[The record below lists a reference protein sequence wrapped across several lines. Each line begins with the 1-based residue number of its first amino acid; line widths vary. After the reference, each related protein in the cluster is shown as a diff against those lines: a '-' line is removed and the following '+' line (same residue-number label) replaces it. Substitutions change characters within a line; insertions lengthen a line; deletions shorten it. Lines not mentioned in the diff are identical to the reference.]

1 MSLSQEERAIVVGL
15 ELEKADKFLA
25 QANAVAALG
34 IWDVVAN
41 RIFYAAFH
49 AVSALLIHD
58 HIEVRSHKGAGL
70 MFGQKYVIPGIFS
83 AEDGRLYAKL
93 QDLREKSDYNL
104 VYQSNE
110 EEMAPLIEKT
120 RDLIERVKGKSSD
133 ATDEFIS

>member
-15 ELEKADKFLA
+15 ELEKADKFLS
-25 QANAVAALG
+25 QTNAVAKMG

-41 RIFYAAFH
+41 RVFYAAFH

-70 MFGQKYVIPGIFS
+70 MFGQKYVIPGIFTQ
-83 AEDGRLYAKL
+83 EDGRLYAKL

-104 VYQSNE
+104 VYQSDE
-110 EEMAPLIEKT
+110 TEMAPLIEKT
-120 RDLIERVKGKSSD
+120 KDLISRIKAK
-133 ATDEFIS
+133 IK

>member
-15 ELEKADKFLA
+15 ELEKADKFLS
-25 QANAVAALG
+25 QADTVAEMG

-41 RIFYAAFH
+41 RVFYAAFH

-70 MFGQKYVIPGIFS
+70 MFGQKYVIPGVFS

-93 QDLREKSDYNL
+93 QDLREKNDYNL
-104 VYQSNE
+104 VYQSDKS
-110 EEMAPLIEKT
+110 EMEPLIEQTK
-120 RDLIERVKGKSSD
+120 DLVSRIKARIV
-133 ATDEFIS
+133 

>member
-25 QANAVAALG
+25 QAEAVAALG

-49 AVSALLIHD
+49 AVSALLIND

-70 MFGQKYVIPGIFS
+70 MFGQKYVMPGIFS
-83 AEDGRLYAKL
+83 ADDGRLYAKL

-104 VYQSNE
+104 VYKSDE
-110 EEMAPLIEKT
+110 AEMAPLIEKT
-120 RDLIERVKGKSSD
+120 RDLIERIKIK
-133 ATDEFIS
+133 IK

>member
-25 QANAVAALG
+25 QAEAVAALG

-49 AVSALLIHD
+49 AVSALLIND

-70 MFGQKYVIPGIFS
+70 MFGQKYVIPGLFS
-83 AEDGRLYAKL
+83 ADDGRLYAKL

-104 VYQSNE
+104 VYQSDE
-110 EEMAPLIEKT
+110 AEMSPLIEKT
-120 RDLIERVKGKSSD
+120 RDLIERIKIII
-133 ATDEFIS
+133 E

>member
-15 ELEKADKFLA
+15 ELEKADKFLF
-25 QANAVAALG
+25 QADAVAQMG

-41 RIFYAAFH
+41 RVFYAAFH

-70 MFGQKYVIPGIFS
+70 MFGQKYVIPGIFTQ
-83 AEDGRLYAKL
+83 EDGRLYAKL

-104 VYQSNE
+104 VYQSDE
-110 EEMAPLIEKT
+110 SEMAPLIEKT
-120 RDLIERVKGKSSD
+120 KDLVSRIKAKVGV
-133 ATDEFIS
+133 

>member
-15 ELEKADKFLA
+15 ELEKADKFLS
-25 QANAVAALG
+25 QANAVAKME

-41 RIFYAAFH
+41 RVFYAAFH

-70 MFGQKYVIPGIFS
+70 MFGQKYVIPGIFTQ
-83 AEDGRLYAKL
+83 EDGRLYAKL

-104 VYQSNE
+104 VYQSDE
-110 EEMAPLIEKT
+110 TEMAPLIEKT
-120 RDLIERVKGKSSD
+120 KDLISRIKAK
-133 ATDEFIS
+133 IK

>member
-25 QANAVAALG
+25 QAEAVAALG

-49 AVSALLIHD
+49 AVSALLIND

-83 AEDGRLYAKL
+83 ADDGRLYAKL

-104 VYQSNE
+104 VYQSDE
-110 EEMAPLIEKT
+110 TEMAPLIEKT
-120 RDLIERVKGKSSD
+120 RDLIERIKEKIRLSEILG
-133 ATDEFIS
+133 

>member
-15 ELEKADKFLA
+15 ELEKADKFLS
-25 QANAVAALG
+25 QADTVAEMG

-41 RIFYAAFH
+41 RVFYAAFH

-70 MFGQKYVIPGIFS
+70 MFGQKYVIPGVFS

-104 VYQSNE
+104 VYQSDKS
-110 EEMAPLIEKT
+110 EMEPLIEQTK
-120 RDLIERVKGKSSD
+120 DLVSRIKARIV
-133 ATDEFIS
+133 

>member
-1 MSLSQEERAIVVGL
+1 MSLSQEERAIFVVL

-25 QANAVAALG
+25 QAEAVATLG

-49 AVSALLIHD
+49 AVSALLTND
-58 HIEVRSHKGAGL
+58 HIEVRSHMGAGL

-83 AEDGRLYAKL
+83 ADDGRLYARL

-104 VYQSNE
+104 DYQTSE
-110 EEMAPLIEKT
+110 EEMVPLMVKT
-120 RDLIERVKGKSSD
+120 RDLIERIKVKVR
-133 ATDEFIS
+133 

>member
-25 QANAVAALG
+25 QAKAVAALG

-49 AVSALLIHD
+49 AVSALLIND

-70 MFGQKYVIPGIFS
+70 MFGQKYVMPGIFS
-83 AEDGRLYAKL
+83 ADDGRLYAKL
-93 QDLREKSDYNL
+93 QDLLEKSDYNL
-104 VYQSNE
+104 VYQSDE
-110 EEMAPLIEKT
+110 AEMAPLIEKT
-120 RDLIERVKGKSSD
+120 RDLIERIKIK
-133 ATDEFIS
+133 IK

>member
-25 QANAVAALG
+25 QAEAVAELG

-49 AVSALLIHD
+49 AVSALLIND

-70 MFGQKYVIPGIFS
+70 MFGQKYVIPGLFS
-83 AEDGRLYAKL
+83 ADDGRLYAKL

-104 VYQSNE
+104 VYQSDE
-110 EEMAPLIEKT
+110 AEMSPLIEKT
-120 RDLIERVKGKSSD
+120 RDLIERIKIKI
-133 ATDEFIS
+133 E